1 MNGGICGRDRPR
13 RAGVLAAMVAGIAV
27 LTAACGGGSGNSAGS
42 PGQSNLQMALSYAKC
57 MRAHGAPNW
66 PDPNSQGQFVKTS
79 ANRADLHAPSS
90 AGQACRHLLPNGGR
104 ITAAGQKKITAL
116 ALQFAA
122 CMRSHGITNFPDPAT
137 GSSGFEFMIPNGLN
151 PQSPQVQAASQ
162 ACQNYQHAAGKYI
175 PPG

>member
-1 MNGGICGRDRPR
+1 MNGGTRGRDRPR
-13 RAGVLAAMVAGIAV
+13 RAGVLAAVAAGIAV

-42 PGQSNLQMALSYAKC
+42 PGQSNLQMALSYATC

-79 ANRADLHAPSS
+79 ANRAEFHAPSS
-90 AGQACRHLLPNGGR
+90 ADQACRHLLPDGGR
-104 ITAAGQKKITAL
+104 ITAAEQEKITAL

-122 CMRSHGITNFPDPAT
+122 CMRCHGITNFADPAT
-137 GSSGFEFMIPNGLN
+137 GSRGLVFMIPKGLN
-151 PQSPQVQAASQ
+151 PQSPHVQAASQ
-162 ACQNYQHAAGKYI
+162 ACQKYLHAAGKYI